1 MPKAA
6 VIVLADTERHA
17 DLARVTNA
25 LETVKEFQEAG
36 DDVRLIFDGAGTQ
49 WPVKL
54 QQDDHPLH
62 ELYQAVEGS
71 VAGVCSFCAGA
82 FDVAEAV
89 EDIDLTTLDT
99 FDGHPSIRDLVADDY
114 TVLTF

>member
-36 DDVRLIFDGAGTQ
+36 DEVRLIFDGAGTQ

-54 QQDDHPLH
+54 QQDTHPLH
-62 ELYQAVEGS
+62 ELYHAVEGS
-71 VAGVCSFCAGA
+71 VSGVCSFCADA
-82 FDVAEAV
+82 FEVTEAV
-89 EDIDLTTLDT
+89 EDTGLKMLDT

-114 TVLTF
+114 TILTF